1 MIDRYT
7 RIVLTVIALALVA
20 LVGQNLFGPE
30 RATAQGA
37 PCGDAGRPCQV
48 VVVGGPGGAWAGLP
62 LVILDS
68 HRIVP
73 SRQQ

>member
-20 LVGQNLFGPE
+20 LVGQNLLGPE
-30 RATAQGA
+30 RVTAQGA

-48 VVVGGPGGAWAGLP
+48 FVVGGPPSAWTGLP
-62 LVILDS
+62 MMILES
-68 HRIVP
+68 NRLMP

>member
-20 LVGQNLFGPE
+20 LVGQNLLGPE

-48 VVVGGPGGAWAGLP
+48 LVVGGSSGAWAGLP
-62 LVILDS
+62 VMILDAQ
-68 HRIVP
+68 RLVP
-73 SRQQ
+73 PRQQ